1 MVEVTYQMV
10 LSTLQTAGIL
20 IGIFYYITTLR
31 NQNRARQ
38 AQLLMQMHIYRR
50 NETKSLNLNFFELTS
65 KKITGFQE
73 YREKVENDI
82 DFREANNA
90 AFGFNEVLGVFVKA
104 GYFDIHNVALMW
116 ASKTRMYYENIFEP
130 MIDEARIYYAL
141 PRFGSE
147 SEYLC
152 KTLIKYMD
160 EHPELKT

>member
-1 MVEVTYQMV
+1 MVEITYQMV

-65 KKITGFQE
+65 KKMTGFQE
-73 YREKVENDI
+73 YREKMENDI
-82 DFREANNA
+82 DFREASTA
-90 AFGFNEVLGVFVKA
+90 RFGFNEVLGVFVKA

-116 ASKTRMYYENIFEP
+116 AGKTRM
-130 MIDEARIYYAL
+130 
-141 PRFGSE
+141 
-147 SEYLC
+147 
-152 KTLIKYMD
+152 
-160 EHPELKT
+160 